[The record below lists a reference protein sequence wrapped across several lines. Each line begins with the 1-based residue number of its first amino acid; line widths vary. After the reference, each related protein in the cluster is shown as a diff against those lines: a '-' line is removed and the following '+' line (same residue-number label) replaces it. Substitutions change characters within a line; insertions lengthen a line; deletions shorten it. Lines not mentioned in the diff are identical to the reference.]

1 MAVQLKQ
8 HIELRGDNPLD
19 AVMIGT
25 EKKAYLVASLAVND
39 GAEAAAE
46 EDELSLAE
54 VYAALA
60 FYYEN
65 EAAIQQAL
73 EAVRQQIRAAGGR
86 DSREVREEIM
96 RRQQKS

>member
-1 MAVQLKQ
+1 MVVQLKQ
-8 HIELRGDNPLD
+8 YIELRGDNPLD
-19 AVMIGT
+19 AVVAGT
-25 EKKAYLVASLAVND
+25 TRKAYLVASLAIND
-39 GAEAAAE
+39 GAETAAE

-60 FYYEN
+60 FYHEN
-65 EAAIQQAL
+65 ETAIQHAL
-73 EAVRQQIRAAGGR
+73 ETVREQIRAAGGR

>member
-8 HIELRGDNPLD
+8 HVELRGDNPLD
-19 AVMIGT
+19 AVMVGT
-25 EKKAYLVASLAVND
+25 EKKAYLVASLAIND

-54 VYAALA
+54 VYTALA

-65 EAAIQQAL
+65 EVAIQQAL
-73 EAVRQQIRAAGGR
+73 EVVREQIRALGGYDR
-86 DSREVREEIM
+86 LEII
-96 RRQQKS
+96 RRRHQKS